1 MHGRK
6 MIILMLI
13 WLFPA
18 LAAQAQM
25 QIQAQVIQRD
35 LRVFFLSDLNLT
47 GRGTTGNEIF
57 SLSITNTTP
66 VPQTSRLWVGIS
78 SLNLGELASGITR
91 PFTLQGGAFLRITN
105 QNLFTQAQQ
114 FALQDYQ
121 ILDTGSD
128 LRDRVL
134 RLGKLPSDIYRF
146 TFEIRQAEGETVVSS
161 TFIEIDVSNPTSLDL
176 IGPGAAAERGDPLVI
191 PSSQPIFR
199 WTSNINQFR
208 LCIAEKLADV
218 HDSASPAEIIQDRI
232 RFEKT
237 FTLDPTRSGGFAEDG
252 SEYISTTAYPYPAAG
267 VWPLEAGKVYF
278 WQITGIVPSSGAP
291 LELPSEIWSFV
302 VQGAGGPLSSL
313 THEALLAQ
321 LRVLL
326 GDDFEAFFRSGGEL
340 EGFSPSG
347 LFLLNGRWI
356 SQEQIRAI
364 LAKIA
369 SGEYTL
375 VESRVE

>member
-6 MIILMLI
+6 TIIFLLV

-47 GRGTTGNEIF
+47 GRGTTANEIF
-57 SLSITNTTP
+57 ALTITNPTGTAR
-66 VPQTSRLWVGIS
+66 TSQLWVGIS
-78 SLNLGELASGITR
+78 SRNFGELASGITN
-91 PFTLQGGAFLRITN
+91 PFTLSPGAFLRITN
-105 QNLFTQAQQ
+105 RNLFSQAQQ
-114 FALQDYQ
+114 FTLQDYQ
-121 ILDTGSD
+121 ILDTGIE

-134 RLGKLPSDIYRF
+134 RLGKLPSDIYIF
-146 TFEIRQAEGETVVSS
+146 TFELRPSDGGSSSS

-176 IGPGAAAERGDPLVI
+176 IGPGAPADRGDAVI
-191 PSSQPIFR
+191 VPSSQPIFR

-208 LCIAEKLADV
+208 LCIAEKLPDV

-237 FTLDPTRSGGFAEDG
+237 FTLDPTRSGGLAEDG

-291 LELPSEIWSFV
+291 LELPSEIWSFE
-302 VQGAGGPLSSL
+302 VQGAGGPLGSL

-321 LRVLL
+321 LRALL
-326 GDDFEAFFRSGGEL
+326 GADFEAFFKSGGEL
-340 EGFSPSG
+340 AGYLPSG

-375 VESRVE
+375 IESRVE